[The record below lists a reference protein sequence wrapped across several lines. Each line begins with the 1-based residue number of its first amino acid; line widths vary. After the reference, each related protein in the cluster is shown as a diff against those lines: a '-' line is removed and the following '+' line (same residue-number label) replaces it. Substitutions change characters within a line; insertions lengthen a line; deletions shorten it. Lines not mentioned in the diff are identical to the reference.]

1 MPNDIMKPFMLA
13 AAIPTNVT
21 DVGCVTVVEHQLSS
35 NVDVIPQE
43 MRQEENL
50 NALSVVSIHFII
62 ILPLILCLL
71 SKDSKFIFESCRL
84 YVKFLIY
91 MIGIIISRS

>member
-1 MPNDIMKPFMLA
+1 MKRSCWRLV
-13 AAIPTNVT
+13 IPTNVT

-50 NALSVVSIHFII
+50 NALSVVSTS
-62 ILPLILCLL
+62 ILLCFTSNSLFTFKRL
-71 SKDSKFIFESCRL
+71 KVYFESCRFLSLVPNL
-84 YVKFLIY
+84 YDWHYYF
-91 MIGIIISRS
+91 